1 MHINPTQEKK
11 WLQLQQR
18 LSNIWLFWGLFPLGI
33 VIVLMLALAGPAA
46 SANTAGATQQEH
58 LVIKRR
64 AEAVMAVSALLFF
77 VGFSLDGRWTDDE
90 RIGGR
95 ILRAAGADQFR
106 PTRDQLASHA
116 ETAFRAVNRSVTML
130 IGIGLAMVLLVLV
143 AVVIGLPLVNALYVL
158 VLAAIFQ
165 VFVFS
170 RHPYYSDLIYAAIS
184 GELSALDEDNEKQP

>member
-1 MHINPTQEKK
+1 MHINPSQEKK
-11 WLQLQQR
+11 WLQSQQR
-18 LSNIWLFWGLFPLGI
+18 LSNIWLFWGLFPVGV

-64 AEAVMAVSALLFF
+64 AEAVMAVAALFF
-77 VGFSLDGRWTDDE
+77 FAGFSLDGRWTDDE

-106 PTRDQLASHA
+106 PTRDQNASQA
-116 ETAFRAVNRSVTML
+116 ETAFRAVNLSVTML
-130 IGIGLAMVLLVLV
+130 TGLVLAMVLLVLV

-184 GELSALDEDNEKQP
+184 GELSDLDEDNEKQS